1 LNQLIPMNGQ
11 FIVFEGIEGGGKSS
25 QIETTQQW
33 LLEGGL
39 GKAVEV
45 VKTREPGGTEL
56 GQKLRSLLLDHH
68 QFDLDNNSELLLYA
82 ADRAQHVNQFLK
94 PHLEQ
99 GRIILCD
106 RFIDSTTAYQGYGR
120 GLDLNLIR
128 QLNQIACC
136 GLESDLTL
144 WLDVAVETGLSRVQ
158 QRGKR
163 DRVEQADLAFHQR
176 VREGY
181 MALAQQFPQRIVP
194 IDANGTAEQVQ
205 QQIQEILLARIKE
218 MRNGNPY

>member
-1 LNQLIPMNGQ
+1 MNGQ

-25 QIETTQQW
+25 QIENTQQW

-39 GKAVEV
+39 GKTVEV
-45 VKTREPGGTEL
+45 VQTREPGGTEL

-99 GRIILCD
+99 GKIILCD

-120 GLDLNLIR
+120 GLDLNLIQ
-128 QLNQIACC
+128 QLNEIACC

-144 WLDVAVETGLSRVQ
+144 WLDVAVETGISRVQ
-158 QRGKR
+158 KRGKR
-163 DRVEQADLAFHQR
+163 DRVEQADITFHQR

-181 MALAQQFPQRIVP
+181 SALAQQFPQRIVRV
-194 IDANGTAEQVQ
+194 DANGSAEQVQ
-205 QQIQEILLARIKE
+205 QQIQQILLAQINR
-218 MRNGNPY
+218 

>member
-1 LNQLIPMNGQ
+1 MNGQ

-25 QIETTQQW
+25 QIETAQQW
-33 LLEGGL
+33 LLQGGL
-39 GKAVEV
+39 GKTVEV

-99 GRIILCD
+99 GKIILCD

-120 GLDLNLIR
+120 GLDLNLIQ

-158 QRGKR
+158 KRGKR

-181 MALAQQFPQRIVP
+181 MALAQQFPQRIVR
-194 IDANGTAEQVQ
+194 IDANESAEQVQ
-205 QQIQEILLARIKE
+205 QQIQDILLTRIQSSE
-218 MRNGNPY
+218 S